1 VAESSSQFGRIV
13 VRVHDRGEPNRM
25 RATIARGLSGLA
37 IVTVFGLSGC
47 ASSSSGADT
56 HKAGPSEGSSPH
68 STVRTPALD
77 AVSIQI
83 RFRDGQLI
91 APAALV
97 KASVGQPIDLVV
109 TSDSDQEIHVHSTPE
124 HEYSVK
130 AGTRKQIFEFTVET
144 PGTIEVESHTLDALI
159 VKLQV
164 S

>member
-1 VAESSSQFGRIV
+1 
-13 VRVHDRGEPNRM
+13 M
-25 RATIARGLSGLA
+25 RTTAIRGLSGLA
-37 IVTVFGLSGC
+37 FLAVLGLSGC
-47 ASSSSGADT
+47 ASSSDSGPGQAPPPDTSSSRSPTTPTAD
-56 HKAGPSEGSSPH
+56 AI
-68 STVRTPALD
+68 
-77 AVSIQI
+77 SIPI

-97 KASVGQPIDLVV
+97 KVSVGQPIDLVV

-124 HEYSVK
+124 HEYHVK
-130 AGTRKQIFEFTVET
+130 AGARNETFEFTIDT